1 MIDLDKMT
9 LEEVLKY
16 CEEREKWILN
26 IFVSNEGIGDA
37 IIILAENGRLQP
49 CRNVSKCGIIAM

>member
-26 IFVSNEGIGDA
+26 LFVRNEGIEDA
-37 IIILAENGRLQP
+37 IIILAENGRL
-49 CRNVSKCGIIAM
+49 

>member
-9 LEEVLKY
+9 LEEVLAY

-26 IFVSNEGIGDA
+26 LFVGNEGIGNA
-37 IIILAENGRLQP
+37 IIILAENGRL
-49 CRNVSKCGIIAM
+49 

>member
-9 LEEVLKY
+9 LEEVLAY

-26 IFVSNEGIGDA
+26 LFVRCIFRPLRALCTEV
-37 IIILAENGRLQP
+37 
-49 CRNVSKCGIIAM
+49 